1 MINIAH
7 GNLLAANVDALV
19 NTVNTEGVM
28 GKGIALQFKR
38 AYPRV
43 YDLYRA
49 DCKAGRVDVGKM
61 HVVDLGAMGGGAR
74 WVINFPT
81 KRHWKSKSK
90 IEDIRSGLVALRR
103 EIIDRGIQSIA
114 LPPLGCGNGG
124 LSWSEVEPMIKAEL
138 GSLESVRIELF
149 APSGAP
155 EAAAMP
161 NATKK
166 PDLTPGSAAVVALM
180 SRYKSAMLDPLISLL
195 EVHKLM
201 YFLQEAGEPLKLKYD
216 KGSFGPYSPTLRH
229 VLNRVEGHYLTGY
242 GDGQDKPTK
251 PISFVGNAEDEAFDF
266 LAERFSTQA
275 NMERVS
281 ALIDGYEDPYGL
293 ELLGSVHWVMMQDA
307 ATINSV
313 ERAIEAVHAWNPR
326 KAALMKPDHVERAW
340 SRLKAHEWDRLSRSA
355 VH

>member
-7 GNLLAANVDALV
+7 GNLLTANVDALV

-49 DCKAGRVDVGKM
+49 DCKAGLVDVGTM
-61 HVVDLGAMGGGAR
+61 HVVDIGAIGGGPR

-81 KRHWKSKSK
+81 KRHWKAKSK
-90 IEDIRSGLVALRR
+90 IEDIRLGLVALRR
-103 EIIDRGIQSIA
+103 EIVERGITSIA
-114 LPPLGCGNGG
+114 IPPLGCGHGG
-124 LSWSEVEPMIKAEL
+124 LSWSVVEPLIRSEL
-138 GSLESVRIELF
+138 GSLSSVRVELF

-155 EAAAMP
+155 EAASMP
-161 NATKK
+161 NATEK
-166 PDLTPGSAAVVALM
+166 PDLTPGAAAVVALM
-180 SRYKSAMLDPLISLL
+180 SRYKSAMLDPIISLL

-216 KGSFGPYSPTLRH
+216 KGAFGPYSPTLRH

-251 PISFVGNAEDEAFDF
+251 AIDFLGNAEDEALEF
-266 LAERFSTQA
+266 LADRFSTQA
-275 NMERVS
+275 NMERVA

-293 ELLGSVHWVMMQDA
+293 ELLGSVHWVMMHDP
-307 ATINSV
+307 ATVHSV
-313 ERAIEAVHAWNPR
+313 ERAIEAVHAWNDR
-326 KAALMKPDHVERAW
+326 KATLMKPEHVKRAW
-340 SRLKAHEWDRLSRSA
+340 SRLKSQEWDTLSRSA
-355 VH
+355 AH